1 MWKNLFTKDVKLKLR
16 AKFSLLIVLLTFVM
30 IAVSCYLLLNFLHI
44 SKVYR
49 FQTELQQT
57 RYNFQN
63 ILTYS
68 DRVRSRGIDV
78 DTIYTHWTEILTTLD
93 ANFKILDEDDVRKKL
108 NTDSVELVENCLS
121 SWKGMRPEMDIIST
135 HYKSISE
142 MDFSFMVKNTIRSS
156 GITNAIQNYRDS
168 EDLTRLE
175 YEMSALETNLALVDF
190 VYENFNTTFDKITLE
205 LSDHVKDTQT
215 RFFTFAIIISI
226 FSAIIVMVLAVL
238 LMSGLMGRFNK
249 IQVMTTKLS
258 ERDLTFK
265 ADEKS
270 NDEAGVLVQQINDT
284 IGVLNDFFVVV
295 KKTAENAKIFGQD
308 INASAME
315 TATATHEINSN
326 IESLG
331 RQFVFMDE
339 AVNKTVGS
347 LQDMSSMVSI
357 LLRDNEMQSGLLND
371 SSIAIDEIAKTID
384 DVSNKAKEKAAAA
397 AEIQNLVLDGDEKM
411 DAASKLLGD
420 ITAQLD
426 EIGEVINL
434 INSIAE
440 QTNILS
446 MNAAIESAH
455 AGEAGKGF
463 SVVAEEIRMLAEST
477 SENANRISGA
487 IYGIVNNMHLANK
500 TNLEASTAFQ
510 RVSDHAKDMM
520 KSLQEITEG
529 VENVDSRAKQITVQ
543 TRKLS
548 NSAGEINSYCG
559 KLNMQQAVVSGE
571 MEKMRSIFT
580 ESLQGMDEI
589 KVGTTDIS
597 RRMTEISDFS
607 RESCDKMEELGAAL
621 DEFKTQDNSYDV
633 PSFDELVQSD
643 DVGNLEEI

>member
-1 MWKNLFTKDVKLKLR
+1 
-16 AKFSLLIVLLTFVM
+16 M
-30 IAVSCYLLLNFLHI
+30 ISVSCYLLLNFLHI
-44 SKVYR
+44 SKVYQ

-78 DTIYTHWTEILTTLD
+78 DTIYTQWNDILTTLD
-93 ANFKILDEDDVRKKL
+93 ANFKILEEDNIRKKL
-108 NTDSVELVENCLS
+108 NPDCVELVDNCLN
-121 SWKGMRPEMDIIST
+121 SWNGMRSEMDIVSS
-135 HYKSISE
+135 HYKYIADME
-142 MDFSFMVKNTIRSS
+142 FSFMVKNTIRSS
-156 GITNAIQNYRDS
+156 GIANAIQNYRDS
-168 EDLTRLE
+168 EDLTKLE
-175 YEMSALETNLALVDF
+175 YEMSALETDLALIDF
-190 VYENFNTTFDKITLE
+190 AYENFNTTFDKITLE
-205 LSDHVKDTQT
+205 LASHVKHTQT

-226 FSAIIVMVLAVL
+226 FSSIIVLVLAVL

-265 ADEKS
+265 ANEKS
-270 NDEAGVLVQQINDT
+270 NDEAGILVQQINDT
-284 IGVLNDFFVVV
+284 VGVLNDFFVVV

-331 RQFVFMDE
+331 RQFTFMDE
-339 AVNKTVGS
+339 AVNKTVSS
-347 LQDMSSMVSI
+347 LQDMASMVSV
-357 LLRDNEMQSGLLND
+357 LLRDNEMQTGLLND
-371 SSIAIDEIAKTID
+371 SSIAIDEIAKTLD
-384 DVSNKAKEKAAAA
+384 DVSSKAKEKASAA
-397 AEIQNLVLDGDEKM
+397 AEIQNLVLDGDDKM
-411 DAASKLLGD
+411 EAASKLLGD

-455 AGEAGKGF
+455 AGDAGKGF

-510 RVSDHAKDMM
+510 RVSDQAKDMM

-529 VENVDSRAKQITVQ
+529 VENVDSRAKQITIQ
-543 TRKLS
+543 TKKLS
-548 NSAGEINSYCG
+548 NSAEEINSYCG
-559 KLNMQQAVVSGE
+559 KLNMQQSVVSGE

-621 DEFKTQDNSYDV
+621 DEFKTQDNTYEV
-633 PSFDELVQSD
+633 PSFDELIE
-643 DVGNLEEI
+643 GNLEEV